1 MSTKNYRGERSSRYG
16 ICFNPNR
23 ARMKFSDGERVLC
36 YEPDP
41 KKVKVIYDAKVL
53 QATSSTDNKGK
64 RVDEYLV
71 HFQVM

>member
-1 MSTKNYRGERSSRYG
+1 
-16 ICFNPNR
+16 
-23 ARMKFSDGERVLC
+23 MKFSDGERVLC

-53 QATSSTDNKGK
+53 QASSSTDNKGK

-71 HFQVM
+71 HFQVK